1 MTKDL
6 EVRVEAIEARNRRV
20 ELDKAWE
27 NSSIRRLVLFFV
39 TLAFTYVFLEVIND
53 ERPLGNAVLA
63 AAGFVLSTLTVSY
76 LKKWWISRQ

>member
-1 MTKDL
+1 MSKNL
-6 EVRVEAIEARNRRV
+6 EKRVVAIEERNRRV

-27 NSSIRRLVLFFV
+27 NSSVRRLVLFCV
-39 TLAFTYVFLEVIND
+39 TLVFTYIFLEVIKD
-53 ERPLGNAVLA
+53 DHPLGNAILA